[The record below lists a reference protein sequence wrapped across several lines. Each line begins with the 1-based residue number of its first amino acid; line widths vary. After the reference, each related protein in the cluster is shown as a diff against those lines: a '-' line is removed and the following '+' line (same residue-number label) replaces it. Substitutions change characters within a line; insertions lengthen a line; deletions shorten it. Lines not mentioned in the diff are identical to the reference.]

1 MLCDP
6 EHLASDISVESG
18 GAPFCAAPPYP
29 RCGLAN
35 DFLTLPEISGDVPT
49 IVVKRD
55 SAQIGISAFALVH
68 FQYGAIRAAD
78 VESVTSPLEA
88 FAQGFFA
95 WMRRLANKWT
105 RLCLAP
111 VLLDAAAVAENLAYS
126 QMDVDIP
133 GEAVLY
139 MGLKTDLDYIRAFRP
154 SVVELAKSQ
163 PLLMHSCLQT
173 IAVAATSLGIHLRT
187 ADDLLEMFSYHY
199 WEGDPEISDEDAAEF
214 MAERFGESEEERSPF
229 LPSTI
234 RADLLGNGLSCARV
248 CSETGR
254 LVRDKRLRPAQLVA
268 LAQMLTG
275 HDRAVCD
282 ATRELEL
289 LIRRTRGGCFPWDVQ
304 CEQVYSA
311 ATIVTGDDALVGQI
325 LDDHYQ
331 YFNQGGDGS
340 LFHGFMQ
347 LANEPK
353 AIGRQYRRIARGIE
367 ILNSLDRL
375 IGLLTEAQK

>member
-1 MLCDP
+1 MLFDP

-55 SAQIGISAFALVH
+55 SAQIGISAFALMH

-78 VESVTSPLEA
+78 VESVTAPLEA

-173 IAVAATSLGIHLRT
+173 IAVAAASLGIHLRT

-214 MAERFGESEEERSPF
+214 MAERFGESDEERSPF

-234 RADLLGNGLSCARV
+234 RADLLGNGLSCVRV

-289 LIRRTRGGCFPWDVQ
+289 LIRRTRGDCFPWDVQ

-375 IGLLTEAQK
+375 IGLLTEEQK

>member
-1 MLCDP
+1 MLLDP
-6 EHLASDISVESG
+6 RQVGSEIVGGNGGEPSC
-18 GAPFCAAPPYP
+18 GAPSDTQCRFAD
-29 RCGLAN
+29 
-35 DFLTLPEISGDVPT
+35 DFLTLPKIAEDVPATVVKQQSAQKEIS
-49 IVVKRD
+49 
-55 SAQIGISAFALVH
+55 AMAAMH
-68 FQYGAIRAAD
+68 FRYGPIRAAD
-78 VESVTSPLEA
+78 VQEVTSPLDA

-95 WMRRLANKWT
+95 WMRRCANTWT

-111 VLLDAAAVAENLAYS
+111 VLLDTAAVGEDLAYS
-126 QMDVDIP
+126 QIDFHIP
-133 GEAVLY
+133 NDAVLY
-139 MGLKTDLDYIRAFRP
+139 MGLKTDGDYIHPFKPR
-154 SVVELAKSQ
+154 VVELAKSH
-163 PLLMHSCLQT
+163 PLLMHSCLQ
-173 IAVAATSLGIHLRT
+173 IVEAAAASLGIHLRT
-187 ADDLLEMFSYHY
+187 SDDLLQMFSYHY
-199 WEGDPEISDEDAAEF
+199 WEGDPGVSDEDAVEF
-214 MAERFGESEEERSPF
+214 LTERFGESEEERSPF

-234 RADLLGNGLSCARV
+234 RADLLGSGLSCARI

-275 HDRAVCD
+275 HDRDVCE

-289 LIRRTRGGCFPWDVQ
+289 LIRRSRGACFSWDVQ

-311 ATIVTGDDALVGQI
+311 ATIVTGDVDLISQI
-325 LDDHYQ
+325 LDDHYE

-347 LANEPK
+347 LARDPK

-375 IGLLTEAQK
+375 IGLLTEEQK